1 MPVAVKMVG
10 DTVLEAVLEAVAGRG
25 PDGGRELGADA
36 VERSWGPEARG
47 RVGGGAPGE
56 GASTGPGW
64 GQKTGGEGIP
74 GVMPETSSGI
84 WEQSS

>member
-1 MPVAVKMVG
+1 MQWS
-10 DTVLEAVLEAVAGRG
+10 EA
-25 PDGGRELGADA
+25 GGREPE
-36 VERSWGPEARG
+36 VEG
-47 RVGGGAPGE
+47 GGGAQGE